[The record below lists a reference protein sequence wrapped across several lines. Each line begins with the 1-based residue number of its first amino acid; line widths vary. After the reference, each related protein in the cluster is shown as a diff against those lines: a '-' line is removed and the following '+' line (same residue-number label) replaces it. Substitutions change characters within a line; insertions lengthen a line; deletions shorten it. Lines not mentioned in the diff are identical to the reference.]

1 MVSIERIIEAEVN
14 PFDSTTFRPGNFWQ
28 EQQDETLTVESIH
41 QETIV
46 AIEDILDSVK
56 ADRRTRTLLLAGDSG
71 SGKSYLLGRLK
82 QRFNATAFFAYIG
95 PWPESDF
102 IWRHVL
108 RNTVDSLM
116 HIPDGKK
123 ESQLLLW
130 LQSLSALRQ
139 QGFMKRVIGERQF
152 FIQNL
157 KGSYPSGIYNP
168 NEFFGV
174 LYDLTNPNLYPI
186 ACEWLKGDNL
196 DKKSLKT
203 LRVKS
208 PIDSEEV
215 ARKIMANFGIIS
227 SATQPIVLC
236 FDNLDNIDRALDGFI
251 NLQALFTLN
260 SIIHNQKLKNFLVI
274 ISIVTNTWEQNSK
287 RVQPADIARINLRTR
302 LPSIS
307 LDLAE
312 DLWASRLKALYK
324 KASAQPPTP
333 IYPLTRKHLEAKFP
347 GGKARPRY
355 VLMLGR
361 QLFQAAKTY
370 GIEALMQ
377 LKQESDRGAY
387 PNNGDRKASLQENA
401 RASGQKNPVGGAL
414 TKQIVSGQEN
424 SSDPIAA
431 FQLLWLKE
439 FNKSQAKIARIRQFS
454 APELIQMLREAL
466 EALEVKGIQTK
477 VLPSP
482 KYASYSLS
490 YHLPVQLGRIGVVW
504 TEDPNLIS
512 FFHVMKASKKAL
524 AMRRCKILY
533 MIRAE
538 RLGTHKNQGNKIY
551 SQIFTGHPHRHLL
564 PDLTSVQY
572 LATYHSL
579 VNAACAGELVVGD
592 RIPSLRELQALIR
605 SSKILEA
612 CSLLDALGIFRG
624 YLPLVGVAEPKKLGT
639 GRDMS
644 QQLKMVKDYLLALV
658 KTQQMMGRHILMQN
672 ALDQFPEIQ
681 EYQASELIFQLC
693 QEQKILIIDDT
704 IPVESQLVCLMR

>member
-1 MVSIERIIEAEVN
+1 MASIERIIEAEVN

-28 EQQDETLTVESIH
+28 EQQDPTLTVESIH

-46 AIEDILDSVK
+46 AIEDQLDLVK

-82 QRFNATAFFAYIG
+82 QRFNAAAFFAYIG

-102 IWRHVL
+102 IWRHAL

-116 HIPDGKK
+116 HVPVGKK

-130 LQSLSALRQ
+130 LQSLSAFRQ
-139 QGFMKRVIGERQF
+139 QGFMKRVLGQRQF
-152 FIQNL
+152 FIHNL

-168 NEFFGV
+168 SEFFGV

-196 DKKSLKT
+196 DKNSLKD

-208 PIDSEEV
+208 PIDTEEA
-215 ARKIMANFGIIS
+215 ARKILANFGIIS

-260 SIIHNQKLKNFLVI
+260 SIIHNQKNQNFLVI
-274 ISIVTNTWEQNSK
+274 ISIVTNTWKQNSK
-287 RVQPADIARINLRTR
+287 RVQPADVARIDLSMR

-307 LDLAE
+307 LDRAF
-312 DLWASRLKALYK
+312 DLWASRLEALHK

-333 IYPLTRKHLEAKFP
+333 IYPLTREHLEAKFP

-361 QLFQAAKTY
+361 QLFGAAKTY
-370 GIEALMQ
+370 GIEALIQ
-377 LKQESDRGAY
+377 RQEQRDR
-387 PNNGDRKASLQENA
+387 ENVENVENLVENLE
-401 RASGQKNPVGGAL
+401 NPE
-414 TKQIVSGQEN
+414 SPEH
-424 SSDPIAA
+424 SDPLAA

-466 EALEVKGIQTK
+466 EALETRGIKPK

-504 TEDPNLIS
+504 TEDPNLIG
-512 FFHVMKASKKAL
+512 FFHVMKSCQKAL
-524 AMRRCKILY
+524 NMQRCKTLY
-533 MIRAE
+533 IIRAE

-551 SQIFTGHPHRHLL
+551 SNIFTGHPHRHLL
-564 PDLTSVQY
+564 PDLTSVHY
-572 LATYHSL
+572 LASYHSL

-592 RIPSLRELQALIR
+592 RETSLQELQALIR

-612 CSLLDALGIFRG
+612 CPLLDALGIFRG
-624 YLPLVGVAEPKKLGT
+624 YVPLVGVASAEPKKLGT
-639 GRDMS
+639 GRSMS
-644 QQLKMVKDYLLALV
+644 QQLKQVKDYLLALV
-658 KTQQMMGRHILMQN
+658 QTQQMMGRHILMQN
-672 ALDQFPEIQ
+672 ALDQFPDLQ

-704 IPVESQLVCLMR
+704 IPVESQLVCLIR